1 MNRGIAELKK
11 LRYSLP
17 QKSLITI
24 YKDLYNILRPLLD
37 YGDITYD
44 QLHNESVC
52 EKLESVKYKVALA
65 ITVTLQGTSHKKIC
79 QELRLGSLRARRWY
93 KHLSCMLKIA
103 KEENPNYLSN
113 LIPKI
118 KQTTRTRINC
128 LPTFDCCRDC
138 FKNSSFSSTLNV

>member
-1 MNRGIAELKK
+1 MNRGIAEIKK

-65 ITVTLQGTSHKKIC
+65 ITVTLQGTSRKKIY
-79 QELRLGSLRARRWY
+79 QELRLESLRARTWY
-93 KHLSCMLKIA
+93 K
-103 KEENPNYLSN
+103 YL
-113 LIPKI
+113 
-118 KQTTRTRINC
+118 R
-128 LPTFDCCRDC
+128 
-138 FKNSSFSSTLNV
+138 

>member
-17 QKSLITI
+17 QKSL

-37 YGDITYD
+37 YGDIIYD
-44 QLHNESVC
+44 QLHNEPIC
-52 EKLESVKYKVALA
+52 EKLESVKCKVALA
-65 ITVTLQGTSHKKIC
+65 ITGTLQGTSHKKIY
-79 QELRLGSLRARRWY
+79 QELPLESLRVRRWY

-103 KEENPNYLSN
+103 KEEAPNYLIN

-118 KQTTRTRINC
+118 KQTTRTRINR

-138 FKNSSFSSTLNV
+138 FKNSIFSSTLNV